1 MADRHNIKVP
11 PVKFYKT
18 FVYALNCHAI
28 TKIIL
33 RLADLPPLKGECW
46 IIIVIDNNYNLSTTA
61 SHFVRDN
68 TLDFLVLA
76 IRHGKLRWFQKR
88 RIIAYKPYY
97 V

>member
-1 MADRHNIKVP
+1 M
-11 PVKFYKT
+11 
-18 FVYALNCHAI
+18 
-28 TKIIL
+28 
-33 RLADLPPLKGECW
+33 
-46 IIIVIDNNYNLSTTA
+46 IDNNYNLSTTA

-76 IRHGKLRWFQKR
+76 VRHGKLRWFQKR